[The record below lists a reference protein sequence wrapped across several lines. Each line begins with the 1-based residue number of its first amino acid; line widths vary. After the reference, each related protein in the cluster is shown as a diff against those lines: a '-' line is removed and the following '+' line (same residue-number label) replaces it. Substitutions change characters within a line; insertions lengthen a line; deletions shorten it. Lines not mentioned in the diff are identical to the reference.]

1 MIMQTERLTALIK
14 QRGPIGKFE
23 DDIFCQIVKKV
34 WVDKDRNVSYELI
47 NNIKL
52 EIEYAE
58 VK

>member
-1 MIMQTERLTALIK
+1 MSRINERFKYL
-14 QRGPIGKFE
+14 
-23 DDIFCQIVKKV
+23 

-47 NNIKL
+47 NNMKL